1 MYIGH
6 VKVSFLMENNTTPIV
21 SIIVPIYNAEKYLYR
36 CIDAILAQ
44 KFIDFELL
52 LVNDGSRDSSKSIC
66 DAYSQKDNRIKVIH
80 KQNGGASSARNI
92 GLEAAKGEYIAFA
105 DADDWMDSD
114 WLSYMVENIYDTD
127 LVVTGHIMH
136 DGEKEIAID
145 LTDTCYSKNEMSDGC
160 YKLLNSNQMGYL
172 WSMLFRATI
181 IKTNHI
187 LMDEKM
193 ALQED
198 LDFILRFLHHTT
210 SFKTVNSCHYH
221 YYFVN
226 KVSYQF
232 TVYGIE
238 RIMSSLKMILSE
250 PQFSHWRNIYG
261 DLVILIP
268 LKNNT
273 INSIKEI
280 KKYVLQ
286 HGSFYY
292 SSTAAIFFKIETI
305 LPASLALFFLKIA
318 KYFLR
323 KMNRIND

>member
-1 MYIGH
+1 
-6 VKVSFLMENNTTPIV
+6 MEYNITPIV
-21 SIIVPIYNAEKYLYR
+21 SIIVPIYNAEKSLIR
-36 CIDAILAQ
+36 CVESILAQ
-44 KFIDFELL
+44 KFIDFELI
-52 LVNDGSRDSSKSIC
+52 LVDDGSVDSSKSIC
-66 DAYSQKDNRIKVIH
+66 NAFAQKDNRINVIH
-80 KQNGGASSARNI
+80 KKNGGASSARNV
-92 GLEAAKGEYIAFA
+92 GLALAKGEYIAFA
-105 DADDWMDSD
+105 DADDWMDDD
-114 WLSYMVENIYDTD
+114 WLSCMVENIYDTD

-136 DGEKEIAID
+136 DCEKDIAID
-145 LTDTCYSKNEMSDGC
+145 LTNTFYSKNDIGDGC

-172 WSMLFRATI
+172 WSMLFRSTI

-193 ALQED
+193 SLQED

-250 PQFSHWRNIYG
+250 PQFNHWRNIYG

-305 LPASLALFFLKIA
+305 LPASLAVFFLRIA

-323 KMNRIND
+323 KMNKIND